1 MRNMWHGRRGP
12 LVPILLG
19 VFGLALG
26 IWVTSSLLADNEWN
40 PSVFIKF
47 PTISVA
53 ETAYGEAMLG
63 EVIPAG
69 GLGHDGKY
77 YFMQAMD
84 PFYLDPEQ
92 HAILLDRPTYRAQ
105 RMVYPT
111 LASGFGTLPAPATA
125 WSMLVVNLV
134 ALGIGT
140 WLTALLAQQLG
151 ISAWFGLAFLLNP
164 GVLVSAFID
173 TADLFALVFLLA
185 GALFVLRERTG
196 LAVAFL
202 TLSALSRET
211 MILATV
217 GVMAYL
223 WHTRRRVPIAYV
235 VPFAATAAWW
245 LYVRAR
251 LAGLE
256 SGLQDTQALGLPFK
270 GFYEAFQIWLSTPG
284 AEVDMMM
291 GILLLVASILVAG
304 RALKNRSLLGLMT
317 AGFGLIAVLMVEP
330 VWRFYFDASRALIP
344 VVTVYVL
351 TVAASR
357 RAFRTRSD
365 LDLEPE
371 QDQKRNVARSL
382 PAS

>member
-1 MRNMWHGRRGP
+1 MWNGRRGA

-26 IWVTSSLLADNEWN
+26 IWVTFSLLSDNSWN

-47 PTISVA
+47 PTISPE
-53 ETAYGEAMLG
+53 ETEYGEELLG
-63 EVIPAG
+63 DVIPAG

-77 YFMQAMD
+77 FFMQAMD
-84 PFYLDPEQ
+84 PFYLEPDR
-92 HAILLDRPTYRAQ
+92 HAVLLDRPTYRAQ

-111 LASGFGTLPAPATA
+111 IASGFGLFSASTTA
-125 WSMLVVNLV
+125 WSLLAVNLI

-140 WLTALLAQQLG
+140 WLTGILAQQLG

-173 TADLFALVFLLA
+173 TADLLALVFMLA
-185 GALFVLRERTG
+185 GALYVLRERTV
-196 LAVAFL
+196 LAVSFL

-211 MILATV
+211 MILATI
-217 GVMAYL
+217 GAIAYL
-223 WHTRRRVPIAYV
+223 WHTRRRVPVAYAI
-235 VPFAATAAWW
+235 PFVATAAWW
-245 LYVRAR
+245 VYVRVR
-251 LAGLE
+251 LGGLE

-270 GFYEAFQIWLSTPG
+270 GFYEALQTWLSTPG

-291 GILLLVASILVAG
+291 GILLMVTSILVAL

-317 AGFGLIAVLMVEP
+317 AGFGLIAVLMVEA

-357 RAFRTRSD
+357 QDLKIRSD
-365 LDLEPE
+365 SGSIIRADGHMTDEWG
-371 QDQKRNVARSL
+371 RSQT
-382 PAS
+382 SR